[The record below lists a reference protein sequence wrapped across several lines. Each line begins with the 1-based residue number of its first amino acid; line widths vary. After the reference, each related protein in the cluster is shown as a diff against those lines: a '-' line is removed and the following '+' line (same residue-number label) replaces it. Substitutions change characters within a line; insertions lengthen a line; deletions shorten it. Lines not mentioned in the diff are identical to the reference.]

1 VLHTFVHEAFLSMAP
16 GNDIAAPGA
25 AITVELCGD
34 WEHEPPCPL
43 APHHTQAERLADE
56 VRVRTVF
63 AAEPDREAE
72 VRERIGAALAS
83 GRLVGPDGR
92 ESRWRRRS
100 DGPSAVRAD
109 EQDHARRLARA

>member
-1 VLHTFVHEAFLSMAP
+1 MLLTFVLEAFLSMAP

-25 AITVELCGD
+25 AITVEL
-34 WEHEPPCPL
+34 L
-43 APHHTQAERLADE
+43 APHHTQAERVADE

-63 AAEPDREAE
+63 AVEPDREDE

-100 DGPSAVRAD
+100 DGPSAVRAY